1 MIATEERTVSG
12 VQAVPEAPAG
22 QTTEP
27 GTWLT
32 ERITTETSVL
42 LAAAWYVLFMIGSAL
57 EPEATGA
64 TPGWVN
70 ALSFVFLGGLVV
82 MVAGLI
88 ARRRWGV
95 LVSLATAGLFTA
107 FSVACPI
114 SSHHGLA
121 AWWFGQM
128 ACALGLVAASGYA
141 LTRARA

>member
-1 MIATEERTVSG
+1 MIATDERTAPEERTVL
-12 VQAVPEAPAG
+12 EATAG
-22 QTTEP
+22 HPTEAR
-27 GTWLT
+27 TWLT

-57 EPEATGA
+57 EPEATGS
-64 TPGWVN
+64 TPGWMN
-70 ALSFVFLGGLVV
+70 TLSFVFLGGLVV
-82 MVAGLI
+82 MVGGLI
-88 ARRRWGV
+88 ARRRWG
-95 LVSLATAGLFTA
+95 LLASLATAGLFTA

-114 SSHHGLA
+114 SGHHGLA